1 MQGSFTCRTYTHRYV
16 LYVIF
21 EPFKMDYRGIPW
33 TLNCLGLFFTY
44 CNSAWTITLVLD
56 EIRQILKPKGTLK
69 DRLSIWWSDIWNKF
83 DCFGFL
89 IFVLSIIYRLILIT
103 QGRFQRLPKVKGVSG
118 IQPLEN
124 KLKPDKMNP
133 QLIAGFKE
141 QPSAA
146 H

>member
-1 MQGSFTCRTYTHRYV
+1 M
-16 LYVIF
+16 
-21 EPFKMDYRGIPW
+21 
-33 TLNCLGLFFTY
+33 
-44 CNSAWTITLVLD
+44 LD

-69 DRLSIWWSDIWNKF
+69 GRLSIWWSDIWNKF

-103 QGRFQRLPKVKGVSG
+103 QGRVQRLPKVKGVSG
-118 IQPLEN
+118 IQPLDN

-146 H
+146 HSPLILSSNGFKFYILAVILFLPYAFSIST

>member
-1 MQGSFTCRTYTHRYV
+1 MN
-16 LYVIF
+16 
-21 EPFKMDYRGIPW
+21 YRGIPW